1 MAKIKI
7 IIMIISSVGNPD
19 GTGLIFDF
27 KIKRF
32 HLYSQP
38 KKKWSAVKLTV
49 IMINNIYKMPHAV
62 WV

>member
-1 MAKIKI
+1 MIITMAKIKI
-7 IIMIISSVGNPD
+7 IMMIISSVGNPD

-38 KKKWSAVKLTV
+38 KKK
-49 IMINNIYKMPHAV
+49 
-62 WV
+62 